1 MTVAPGT
8 AASAAALT
16 FAAVVPVSSV
26 SPGPWASV
34 AGSGAGFV
42 AAAVPPAELAVDV
55 DVEPV
60 AAPARPAAPRATP
73 AVSAPVMS
81 HFRARL
87 GLVSIVFAPCWG
99 VPAVCG
105 PQQDAPRVR

>member
-42 AAAVPPAELAVDV
+42 AAAELAVDV
-55 DVEPV
+55 DVDEPV

-87 GLVSIVFAPCWG
+87 GLVSMVLRSLLGGTRG
-99 VPAVCG
+99 VRASTRC
-105 PQQDAPRVR
+105 A